1 MRLTLT
7 HTHTPRHPTIEA
19 RFRQRHEVCYENF
32 LRFAF
37 VVAWLCDKDNK
48 SVWIMSTRAER
59 RRREEQGSTGC
70 HVAFLELF
78 LVLMTLCFCV
88 CQSQSK
94 QFDVFLMP
102 TGDYRQQRLDD
113 DALCC
118 LLRYSNDKWHRE
130 ETEKELPAKCW
141 PHHWVD

>member
-1 MRLTLT
+1 
-7 HTHTPRHPTIEA
+7 
-19 RFRQRHEVCYENF
+19 
-32 LRFAF
+32 
-37 VVAWLCDKDNK
+37 
-48 SVWIMSTRAER
+48 MSTRAEM
-59 RRREEQGSTGC
+59 RRREDQGSTGC

-113 DALCC
+113 DALRCAV
-118 LLRYSNDKWHRE
+118 LLVAVFE
-130 ETEKELPAKCW
+130 
-141 PHHWVD
+141 